1 MKEDLKEIEN
11 KIMEFCKKYNCSIVK
26 EDLKEIENKIM
37 EFCKKYNCSIE
48 THTLSDGRDKNG
60 NIHILKVC
68 AKIIT

>member
-1 MKEDLKEIEN
+1 
-11 KIMEFCKKYNCSIVK
+11 VK

>member
-1 MKEDLKEIEN
+1 M
-11 KIMEFCKKYNCSIVK
+11 K

-68 AKIIT
+68 SKITT